1 MVTQSHKLIFIILS
15 LTKKDIRSRFL
26 QSNIKIKIRIL
37 TAENKKTESQVP
49 EQEQQILVEHI
60 ENCRRQK
67 ANIAFQMDR
76 ENVAE
81 GAFAKMLTESFEEK
95 EEVKEEKD
103 A

>member
-1 MVTQSHKLIFIILS
+1 INNNMRVMKMNETQERKVSINDKDYNYDELS
-15 LTKKDIRSRFL
+15 
-26 QSNIKIKIRIL
+26 
-37 TAENKKTESQVP
+37 
-49 EQEQQILVEHI
+49 QEQQMLVEHI

-67 ANIAFQMDR
+67 ANLAFQIDR

-95 EEVKEEKD
+95 EEKEEVKEEKD

>member
-1 MVTQSHKLIFIILS
+1 MSKERKVTINEKDYNFEELS
-15 LTKKDIRSRFL
+15 
-26 QSNIKIKIRIL
+26 
-37 TAENKKTESQVP
+37 
-49 EQEQQILVEHI
+49 QEQQMLVEHI

-67 ANIAFQMDR
+67 AQLAFQIDR

-95 EEVKEEKD
+95 DEKKEEKD

>member
-1 MVTQSHKLIFIILS
+1 MSETQE
-15 LTKKDIRSRFL
+15 R
-26 QSNIKIKIRIL
+26 KITID
-37 TAENKKTESQVP
+37 KTEYNFD
-49 EQEQQILVEHI
+49 ELKQEQQILVEHI

-67 ANIAFQMDR
+67 SQIAFQLDR

-95 EEVKEEKD
+95 EEVKEEKEFKGSPKD

>member
-1 MVTQSHKLIFIILS
+1 MSETQERKVTI
-15 LTKKDIRSRFL
+15 D
-26 QSNIKIKIRIL
+26 
-37 TAENKKTESQVP
+37 KTEYNFD
-49 EQEQQILVEHI
+49 ELKQEQQILVEHI

-95 EEVKEEKD
+95 EEVKEEKVKFKGSPKD